1 MRIVLAL
8 ATALLASA
16 CATVPAPRA
25 TDSAAPIA
33 APITVR
39 IVGLND
45 FHGNLEPQTRP
56 VQASGETRIYAGGA
70 AYLASAVAQYRAQNA
85 YSLVISAGDL
95 ISASPLSSS
104 LFLDEP
110 TIGVFNRMALD
121 FNAVGNHEFDRGRE
135 ELLRMQNGGC
145 EQYTLRKPCQ
155 VEPDFGG
162 ADFAFLAAN
171 VATESGATL
180 FPAYGIRRFG
190 SGAGEVAVAVIGLTL
205 EDTPSVVTP
214 DGVRGLSF
222 ADEADTINA
231 LIPQIKAGGADAII
245 VSIHQGLAPDG
256 QDDAFGCTAI
266 SGPLRE
272 ILDRLDPAVDL
283 VISGHTHRPYVCDYS
298 TVDPARGMLITSA
311 FYGGTMLTDI
321 ALRIDP
327 VANRVIGKT
336 ARNVIVQSVGT
347 ARDGKTVEPNPD
359 YPRFVADPQIATYVA
374 RYADAAR
381 EASLRPVGRISA
393 PARKDGVENAIGN
406 LVADAQLA
414 ATRNVG
420 AQIALMNS
428 GGIRGDIEPA
438 DDGTVTFGQIYAVQ
452 PFGNTLV
459 TKSFTGAQLIALL
472 EQQFTDPE
480 YAKVF
485 SVSAGLAMRIEKRDG
500 GWKLLGASLNGQPID
515 PAGSYRVTMNSF
527 LASGGDGFTAFVDGS
542 DVVTGQTDLEA
553 MEAFLSAGGVRQVPA
568 TDRVTVLNGAQ

>member
-8 ATALLASA
+8 TTALFASA
-16 CATVPAPRA
+16 CATVPAQVA
-25 TDSAAPIA
+25 TDTPPTATPV
-33 APITVR
+33 TVR

-45 FHGNLEPQTRP
+45 FHGNLEPPTRP
-56 VQASGETRIYAGGA
+56 VQASGDTRLYAGGA
-70 AYLASAVAQYRAQNA
+70 AYLASAVAQYRAQNP

-145 EQYTLRKPCQ
+145 EQHTLRKPCQ

-171 VATESGATL
+171 VSTESGETL

-190 SGAGEVAVAVIGLTL
+190 SGADEVAVAVIGLTL

-214 DGVRGLSF
+214 DGVRGLDF
-222 ADEADTINA
+222 ADEAETINA
-231 LIPQIKAGGADAII
+231 LIPEIKAEGVDAIV
-245 VSIHQGLAPDG
+245 VSIHQGLSPEG
-256 QDDAFGCTAI
+256 QDDSFGCTAI

-298 TVDPARGMLITSA
+298 TVDPARPMLVTSA
-311 FYGGTMLTDI
+311 YYGGTMLTDI

-347 ARDGKTVEPNPD
+347 DRDGNAVEPNPD
-359 YPRFVADPQIATYVA
+359 YPRFVADPDIATYVA

-381 EASLRPVGRISA
+381 EASLRPVGRISG
-393 PARKDGVENAIGN
+393 PARKDGVENALGN

-414 ATRNVG
+414 ATRDVG
-420 AQIALMNS
+420 AQIALMNA
-428 GGIRGDIEPA
+428 GGIRADIEPA
-438 DDGTVTFGQIYAVQ
+438 EDGTVTFGQIYAVQ

-459 TKSFTGAQLIALL
+459 TKSFTGAQLIAILQ
-472 EQQFTDPE
+472 QQFADPG
-480 YAKVF
+480 YAKML
-485 SVSAGLAMRIEKRDG
+485 SVSQGFEMRIEERDG
-500 GWKLLGASLNGQPID
+500 AWKLLGARLNGQPID
-515 PAGSYRVTMNSF
+515 PAAVYRVTMNSF
-527 LASGGDGFTAFVDGS
+527 LASGGDGFTGFEAGS

-553 MEAFLSAGGVRQVPA
+553 MEAFLSAGEVRQVPA
-568 TDRVTVLNGAQ
+568 TNRVTVLRGAQ